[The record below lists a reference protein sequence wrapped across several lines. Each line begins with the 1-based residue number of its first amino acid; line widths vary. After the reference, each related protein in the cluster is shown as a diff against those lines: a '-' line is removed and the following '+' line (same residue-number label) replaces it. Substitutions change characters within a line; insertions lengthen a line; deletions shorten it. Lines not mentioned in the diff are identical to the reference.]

1 VLGEQRDTVLQP
13 YQSLDAAAGQ
23 PGS

>member
-1 VLGEQRDTVLQP
+1 CEQRDTVLQP